1 MEDTA
6 LEQVRQSLLV
16 DNSAVASTKMA
27 GFAHAVLLLACVP
40 ATLMHDSF

>member
-16 DNSAVASTKMA
+16 DNSVASMKMA
-27 GFAHAVLLLACVP
+27 GFVHAVLLLACVP
-40 ATLMHDSF
+40 AALMHDSF